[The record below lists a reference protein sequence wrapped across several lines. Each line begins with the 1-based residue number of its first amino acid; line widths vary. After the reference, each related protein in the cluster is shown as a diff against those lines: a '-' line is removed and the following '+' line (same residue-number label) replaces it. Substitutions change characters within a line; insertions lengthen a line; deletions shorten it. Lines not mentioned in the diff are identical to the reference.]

1 MECGIVQKTH
11 PGFVMDAYVGDP
23 ISFCASALE
32 RAGGNRADC
41 SHAQVRESLTTC
53 GVLPIGCSSE
63 THAKLPSHVR
73 AILLAGHPGSGKTL
87 LTHAV
92 ANGAGATFFNVSP
105 RNTDD
110 VYAGKQSSVMLHT
123 VFKVAKMT
131 APSVIYIDE
140 VEKVFCTDKKLSKT
154 WGLRESA
161 GRIKKDLLKEV
172 KALKPGDRVVVIGN
186 AREPWTCA
194 KKDHKAF
201 CGFFDKIFV
210 SPAPEYGARRAVWT
224 ALIAR
229 RGNGSTTPPEFAMS
243 TLAHLSEGHT
253 PGTMDAVVRE
263 VLTEKRIEEANRL
276 PFAAAKPL
284 TADEF
289 LIALAEREPAADA
302 EASGALRDWVEALP
316 ARVALIPEPE
326 PEDDAKK
333 K

>member
-1 MECGIVQKTH
+1 
-11 PGFVMDAYVGDP
+11 MDAYVGDP

-229 RGNGSTTPPEFAMS
+229 RGERLDDASRLRHVNARAPQRGTHPGDDGRGRSRGADGEADRRGQPP
-243 TLAHLSEGHT
+243 
-253 PGTMDAVVRE
+253 AVR
-263 VLTEKRIEEANRL
+263 RG
-276 PFAAAKPL
+276 
-284 TADEF
+284 
-289 LIALAEREPAADA
+289 
-302 EASGALRDWVEALP
+302 EASDGG
-316 ARVALIPEPE
+316 
-326 PEDDAKK
+326 
-333 K
+333 

>member
-210 SPAPEYGARRAVWT
+210 SPRARVRRQTRRVDRAHRSTRERLDDASRLRHVNARAPQ
-224 ALIAR
+224 
-229 RGNGSTTPPEFAMS
+229 RGTTPRGRWTRSF
-243 TLAHLSEGHT
+243 
-253 PGTMDAVVRE
+253 
-263 VLTEKRIEEANRL
+263 
-276 PFAAAKPL
+276 
-284 TADEF
+284 
-289 LIALAEREPAADA
+289 ERC
-302 EASGALRDWVEALP
+302 
-316 ARVALIPEPE
+316 
-326 PEDDAKK
+326 
-333 K
+333 